1 MQTHLQ
7 TRDHETRP
15 GEERYAHYRELRVR
29 SLLRQESEGDG
40 HWYWAINPYE
50 GCEFACA
57 FCRMRLD
64 RKELGAWKSFERDI
78 GVKTNAVE
86 ALVHDLREEGMGER
100 ELVLG
105 SATDPWQPAEEHFRL
120 TRAILTAL
128 CDFDGPV
135 LLRVNTR
142 SSLVA
147 RDTDLLKKLAAKGRV
162 TVALSIASLD
172 DRLTRLLEPRAPSAL
187 RRLAAMEALS
197 RAGVEVGLMVSP
209 VMPGLTL
216 RELALDALLTR
227 AANAGARSA
236 GLSMM
241 HFEHLGQREVLLAHL
256 AQAYPLA
263 AARLRQVIGHR
274 PRSDDE
280 RRELLAVFDERCRA
294 LGLAPLLPAVAG
306 KPPPPSEPAQLGLFD
321 STEAH

>member
-1 MQTHLQ
+1 MQGNIGSYDSAL
-7 TRDHETRP
+7 RP
-15 GEERYAHYRELRVR
+15 AGERCARYSDVKVR
-29 SLLRQESEGDG
+29 TLLRQGAEGEE
-40 HWYWAINPYE
+40 HWHWSINPYE

-64 RKELGAWKSFERDI
+64 RRDFGAWRAFEREI

-86 ALVHDLREEGMGER
+86 ALLRDLREQNLEGR

-128 CDFDGPV
+128 CERDGMA
-135 LLRVNTR
+135 LRANTR

-147 RDTDLLKKLAAKGRV
+147 RDSDLLKQLGAKGRV
-162 TVALSIASLD
+162 TVAMSIASLD
-172 DRLTRLLEPRAPSAL
+172 ERLSRLLEPRAPTAF
-187 RRLAAMEALS
+187 RRLAALEALS

-209 VMPGLTL
+209 VMPGLTEK
-216 RELALDALLTR
+216 ELDLERLLTR

-236 GLSMM
+236 GISMM
-241 HFEHLGQREVLLAHL
+241 HFEHPGQREALLSNL
-256 AQAYPLA
+256 ASAYPGA
-263 AARLRQVIGHR
+263 SSRLRRVIGHR
-274 PRSDDE
+274 ARTDDE
-280 RRELLAVFDERCRA
+280 RSSLLASFDSLCRR
-294 LGLAPLLPAVAG
+294 LGLAPLLPAVAR

-321 STEAH
+321 PSGPH